1 MKQLLFVIVLAIVN
15 PSLLTGC
22 EKTPS
27 PDIVQKQKQ
36 KQKQKQQAEEDKKAM
51 DGGFKKSD
59 GKSY

>member
-22 EKTPS
+22 EKS
-27 PDIVQKQKQ
+27 PPPDMV
-36 KQKQKQQAEEDKKAM
+36 QKQKQQAEEDKKAM

>member
-36 KQKQKQQAEEDKKAM
+36 KQQAEEDKKAM

>member
-36 KQKQKQQAEEDKKAM
+36 KQKQQAEEDKKAM